1 VQIEG
6 QMPMHR
12 FAEPI
17 EIGAY
22 CVFLST
28 EAANQITGTIN
39 VHDGGLVLGG

>member
-6 QMPMHR
+6 SMPMHR
-12 FAEPI
+12 FGEPI
-17 EIGAY
+17 EIGAL

-28 EAANQITGTIN
+28 PAANQMTGTIN